1 MSNLSP
7 IVKSIQDIMRQD
19 AGINGDA
26 QRIEQMVWLLFL
38 KVFDALEE
46 EDSLK
51 RADILGAYSFEE
63 AFPVMFY
70 GGMAYTPKEF
80 VLETGIAPPAI

>member
-1 MSNLSP
+1 MTVNE
-7 IVKSIQDIMRQD
+7 VEVW
-19 AGINGDA
+19 GGDA
-26 QRIEQMVWLLFL
+26 CSICEAWFNQIVAAGYPAVH
-38 KVFDALEE
+38 KNFDALEE

-70 GGMAYTPKEF
+70 GGRVYTPKEF
-80 VLETGIAPPAI
+80 VTETGIAPPAV